1 MAFCCFKLGIPHC
14 WIKFGRW
21 KGKRETRNWLTWL
34 LQPIPQMRLL
44 RRRNA
49 SKRDASS
56 NHLIVFHHLQVTGG
70 EKKCRGGEMPHDS
83 YEPGK
88 SGIRSSSICSNPA
101 FPAAALSS
109 SVFTGFR
116 RVDFSI
122 FLLASLSFRHW
133 LRLRSMEWMGVEHGP
148 PAVRPTICLGLGSYP
163 SHGNLDE
170 LIINI
175 LIRGLFL
182 CCD

>member
-1 MAFCCFKLGIPHC
+1 LGSPTAGSSSVVEKEKKRNEKLADLTSPADPADEAAAQMKCFEERCIFQSPHRIPSSSGN
-14 WIKFGRW
+14 GR
-21 KGKRETRNWLTWL
+21 
-34 LQPIPQMRLL
+34 
-44 RRRNA
+44 
-49 SKRDASS
+49 
-56 NHLIVFHHLQVTGG
+56 G
-70 EKKCRGGEMPHDS
+70 EKCRGGEMPHDS

-109 SVFTGFR
+109 SVFTRFR

-122 FLLASLSFRHW
+122 FLLAPLSFRHW
-133 LRLRSMEWMGVEHGP
+133 VRLRSMEWMGVEHGP
-148 PAVRPTICLGLGSYP
+148 PAVQPTICLGLGSYP